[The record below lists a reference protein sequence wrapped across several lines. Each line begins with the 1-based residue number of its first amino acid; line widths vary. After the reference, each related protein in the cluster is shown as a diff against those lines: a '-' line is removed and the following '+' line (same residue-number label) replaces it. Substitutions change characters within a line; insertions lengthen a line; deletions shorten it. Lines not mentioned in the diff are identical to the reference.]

1 MRADAPCRRCDP
13 ALGASSGFAATPPA
27 RRTEFQAFCD
37 ANGVCMR
44 RVAAAG
50 VTLTPSAPLAGGAAV
65 FEASSR
71 WPDRLGIF
79 GGKYV
84 RCRCVRDGAASRQ
97 LDLATSR
104 GNNVAFPMANIL
116 TRVFGSS
123 NDRLLKRLWPIVH
136 EINHLEERFKELPDD
151 AFPAMTA
158 EWKAKLASEETT
170 LDDVL
175 PEAFAAVRE
184 ASQRTIGLR
193 HYDVQC
199 LGGIVLHQGKIAEM
213 KTGEGKT
220 LVATLPL
227 YLNALSGKGAH
238 LVTVNDYL
246 ARRDVQWMGP
256 IYSFLGLT
264 VGSIIHDTSL
274 LFDPTY
280 IPKDYRLLHLRPVER
295 REAYRAD
302 ITYGTNN
309 EFGFD
314 YLRDNMKFSLDEY
327 VQRELNFAIVDEVD
341 NILIDEARTPLII
354 SGPAE
359 QSSDKYYQVNRI
371 IPRLTKETDYTI
383 DEKHKNVTL
392 TEEGVAKCERLLGV
406 ANLYDPSQ
414 IDSLHHVQQALRAH
428 TLFKR
433 DVDYIVKDGE
443 VIIVDEFTG
452 RLMPGRRW
460 SDGLHQAVEAKEGVK
475 IESENQTLAT
485 VTIQNYFRMYAKLAG
500 MTGTADTESVE
511 FQKIYNLEV
520 VVMPPNKAMRREN
533 HADVVFKSER
543 EKFNAVVDE
552 IKECHDRGQ
561 PVLVGTTSV
570 EKSEHVSKL
579 LKKAGIKHNVLNA
592 INHEAEANII
602 AQAGRYKQVT
612 IATNMAG
619 RGTDI
624 LLGGNAEFLARSE
637 MENEWIRTAGKVHGA
652 ASGEERYEDALRV
665 LRERYDDEVQ
675 KLRRAHETSLAAI
688 ETERAQTLQALTEAD
703 RMLRELSPYRDVRER
718 YEQVSS
724 MELIP
729 AIRDNDPVP
738 SRFQRVR
745 EELEGALL
753 AVDGAGVAA
762 ERGRVESLRDRFVAV
777 LEAWDGA
784 GRRSE
789 DLAREV
795 NEVRAEYERGV
806 ADLEIAALVHGGV
819 GGGNGAGEDAE
830 LATWRE
836 AYTRNDAAYHDAE
849 QRYEEHRAPYE
860 TALRAAED
868 HYERQRADYVRVVE
882 DLREELQKAPQEYE
896 ARFKAILAKYQETCV
911 KERDQVV
918 AAGGL
923 HIIATER
930 HEARRIDNQLRG
942 RAGRQGDP
950 GSSRFYLSLE
960 DDLLRI
966 FGADRMQNLMHRL
979 GMEEGVPIEHRFV
992 TRAIRNAQEKVEGHN
1007 FDIRKHLLEYDDVLN
1022 KQREVIYARRRDI
1035 LTKED
1040 LREDVVEMAQGL
1052 AADLVETHFGGE
1064 EPDEGYDWKAFDDAV
1079 FTQFN
1084 FRLAIPEE
1092 EREHVTPRQLEAML
1106 QERATEA
1113 YAQREQLY
1121 GAPIVRHLER
1131 LIWLQTLDGLW
1142 REHLLSM
1149 DHLKEG
1155 IGLRGYGQKNPL
1167 QEYQKEGYDL
1177 FEDLVRRME
1186 SDVVEKLWSV
1196 QVHVTQGQAAP
1207 AQAVGG
1213 ATAPPPMGASA
1224 PAPMPRELA
1233 DVERRRQQS
1242 HTRMRLVH
1250 GDAPARP
1257 EKVETVRR
1265 DGDKVGRNDPCP
1277 CGSGKKYKKC
1287 HGQAA

>member
-1 MRADAPCRRCDP
+1 M
-13 ALGASSGFAATPPA
+13 AT
-27 RRTEFQAFCD
+27 
-37 ANGVCMR
+37 
-44 RVAAAG
+44 
-50 VTLTPSAPLAGGAAV
+50 
-65 FEASSR
+65 
-71 WPDRLGIF
+71 
-79 GGKYV
+79 
-84 RCRCVRDGAASRQ
+84 
-97 LDLATSR
+97 
-104 GNNVAFPMANIL
+104 IL
-116 TRVFGSS
+116 TKLFGSA

-136 EINHLEERFKELPDD
+136 DINDLEARMEALPAE

-158 EWKAKLASEETT
+158 EWKAKLAAEETT
-170 LDDVL
+170 LDEIL

-184 ASQRTIGLR
+184 ASRRTIGLR

-227 YLNALSGKGAH
+227 YLNALTGKGAH

-264 VGSIIHDTSL
+264 VGSIIHDASL
-274 LFDPTY
+274 LFDPLY

-359 QSSDKYYQVNRI
+359 QSSERYYQVNRI
-371 IPRLTKETDYTI
+371 IPRLTKETDFTI

-392 TEEGVAKCERLLGV
+392 TEEGIAKCERLLGV

-433 DVDYIVKDGE
+433 DVDYVVKDGE

-460 SDGLHQAVEAKEGVK
+460 SDGLHQAVEAKEGAR

-500 MTGTADTESVE
+500 MTGTADTEAVE
-511 FQKIYNLEV
+511 FQKIYKLDV
-520 VVMPPNKAMRREN
+520 VVMPPNKVMRRTD
-533 HADVVFKSER
+533 HADVVYKSER
-543 EKFNAVVDE
+543 EKFDAVVGE
-552 IKECHDRGQ
+552 IRDCHDKGQ

-570 EKSEHVSKL
+570 EKSEYVSKL
-579 LKKAGIKHNVLNA
+579 LKKAAIKHNVLNA

-602 AQAGRYKQVT
+602 AQAGRFGQVT

-624 LLGGNAEFLARSE
+624 LLGGNPEFLARSE
-637 MENEWIRTAGKVHGA
+637 MENEWIRTAGKLQGSSSA
-652 ASGEERYEDALRV
+652 GERYEDALRI
-665 LRERYDDEVQ
+665 LREKHDEEVQ
-675 KLRRAHETSLAAI
+675 RLRKEHEAAIAAI
-688 ETERAQTLQALTEAD
+688 ETERAQGLQALTEAD
-703 RMLRELSPYRDVRER
+703 RKLRELSPFRSVRER
-718 YEQVSS
+718 YDQVSS

-729 AIRDNDPVP
+729 AIREHEPVP
-738 SRFQRVR
+738 SRYQKVR
-745 EELEGALL
+745 EELEQNLL
-753 AVDGAGVAA
+753 ASDGSGGLVEHARASELR
-762 ERGRVESLRDRFVAV
+762 ERFASV
-777 LEAWDGA
+777 LATWDEA
-784 GRRSE
+784 GRRTE
-789 DLAREV
+789 DLARELSDA
-795 NEVRAEYERGV
+795 RSAYERGI
-806 ADLEIAALVHGGV
+806 ADLEVAILVKGPGA
-819 GGGNGAGEDAE
+819 GNGDLSSWRTAYVDAE
-830 LATWRE
+830 HS
-836 AYTRNDAAYHDAE
+836 YHDAE
-849 QRYEEHRAPYE
+849 RRYEELRGPYE
-860 TALRAAED
+860 EAMRGAD
-868 HYERQRADYVRVVE
+868 QQYESQRAQYVSVVE
-882 DLREELQKAPQEYE
+882 QLREGLQKAPQEYD
-896 ARFKAILAKYQETCV
+896 ARFKAILAKYQETCAG
-911 KERDQVV
+911 ERDQVV
-918 AAGGL
+918 DAGGL
-923 HIIATER
+923 HIIGTER

-966 FGADRMQNLMHRL
+966 FGADRMQNIMQRL

-992 TRAIRNAQEKVEGHN
+992 TRAILNAQEKVEAHN

-1022 KQREVIYARRRDI
+1022 KQREVIYRRRREI
-1035 LTKED
+1035 LTKES
-1040 LREDVVEMAQGL
+1040 LRDDVVEIAQGL
-1052 AADLVETHFGGE
+1052 AGDLVQEHLGGD
-1064 EPDEGYDWKAFDDAV
+1064 EPEDGHDWKPFDDAV

-1084 FRLAIPEE
+1084 FRLQVPEA
-1092 EREHVTPRQLEAML
+1092 ERETIAPRQLEGVL
-1106 QERATEA
+1106 QERVGEA
-1113 YAQREQLY
+1113 YAHREQQY
-1121 GAPIVRHLER
+1121 GEPIVRYLER
-1131 LIWLQTLDGLW
+1131 LIWLQTLDAMW
-1142 REHLLSM
+1142 REHLLAM

-1177 FEDLVRRME
+1177 FEDMIRRME
-1186 SDVVEKLWSV
+1186 SDIVEKLWSV
-1196 QVHVTQGQAAP
+1196 QVHVGGQAA
-1207 AQAVGG
+1207 G
-1213 ATAPPPMGASA
+1213 APSAA
-1224 PAPMPRELA
+1224 PAATPAAGGPVAMPREIVEA
-1233 DVERRRQQS
+1233 ERRRQQAQQKI
-1242 HTRMRLVH
+1242 RLTH
-1250 GDAPARP
+1250 AAPTAEGGDPPA
-1257 EKVETVRR
+1257 KIETIRR
-1265 DGDKVGRNDPCP
+1265 DTEKVGRNDPCP